1 MRISDWISDV
11 CSSDLADR
19 IGAQRVHQAQRFQR
33 LAAAVDQVA
42 AEPQP
47 VARRVEGDPVEQA
60 LRRFETTLQ
69 VANFPDVHATATV
82 PCLNAGSAAS
92 TGGMAGTAS
101 RGRKRVRTGKRWPGR
116 FELVGA

>member
-69 VANFPDVHATATV
+69 VANCPDAHVTATV

-92 TGGMAGTAS
+92 TGEIGRAS
-101 RGRKRVRTGKRWPGR
+101 CRERVCQY
-116 FELVGA
+116 V